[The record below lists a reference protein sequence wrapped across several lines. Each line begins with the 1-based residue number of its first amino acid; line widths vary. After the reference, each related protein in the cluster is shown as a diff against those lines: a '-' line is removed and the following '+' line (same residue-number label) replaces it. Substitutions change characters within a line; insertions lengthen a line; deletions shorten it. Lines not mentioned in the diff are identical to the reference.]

1 MDLPIAS
8 STVVI
13 LRDVEDDIEMLMIRR
28 SSQSAVLPG
37 AHVFPGG
44 KLDPLDCD
52 RRNDVDDALSSMA
65 IERLNEPE
73 LDPGMALGLYS
84 SAIREVLEECGLLLG
99 VDAVTPETRLEIR
112 RLLASGMSL
121 AQACA
126 SHGLR
131 PSLETLHPLSR
142 WITPRLALVKRKR
155 FDTRFFVALAPKQQV
170 AQHDG
175 FESTQVS
182 WLRPGD
188 ALRLYGAGEIDLA
201 PPQIMTISQLSFF
214 RNTEAILEKIKR
226 NKPTLVQPEAFEE
239 QGRRYVCY
247 PGDPRHGMSTQ
258 VWKGPTRLMTEGGRF
273 FFADSEDGKNSP
285 SLS

>member
-1 MDLPIAS
+1 MDIPIAS

-13 LRDVEDDIEMLMIRR
+13 LRDVEDDVEMLMIQR

-44 KLDPLDCD
+44 KLDPLDCEP
-52 RRNDVDDALSSMA
+52 RHYIDDALTSMA

-73 LDPGMALGLYS
+73 LDPCMALGLYA

-99 VDAVTPETRLEIR
+99 VDAVKPEMRLEIR
-112 RLLASGMSL
+112 RSLASGLSL

-126 SHGLR
+126 SLGIRL
-131 PSLETLHPLSR
+131 SFETLHPLSR
-142 WITPRLALVKRKR
+142 WITPRLTLVKRKR
-155 FDTRFFVALAPKQQV
+155 FDTRFFVAMAPKQQI
-170 AQHDG
+170 ARHDG
-175 FESTQVS
+175 FESAQVS

-188 ALRLYGAGEIDLA
+188 ALRLYDAGKIDLP

-214 RNTEAILEKIKR
+214 RNSEEILEKIKR
-226 NKPTLVQPEAFEE
+226 SKPTLMQPEAYEE

-247 PGDPRHGMSTQ
+247 PGDPRHSMRVR
-258 VWKGPTRLMTEGGRF
+258 VWDGPTRLTMEGRRF
-273 FFADSEDGKNSP
+273 VFAKAEDGQGSP